1 MPLFNGDG
9 MVNRAQTL
17 GALIALA
24 EKATERQG
32 VNLTAA
38 DGARLLAYACRSRER
53 IARVEVDA
61 PWMIFVLEGHKLVDM
76 GATHIVRA
84 GEALLLPRGTTL
96 GITNVPDPESRS
108 YRALAVEVLGDSH
121 ARLLRHHA
129 DVAHD
134 TWLTGKART
143 LRVGLT
149 ALQALAHFCETLLD
163 PAAHPRILDHR
174 LEGLLLALL
183 VEDEVPHASIACAQ
197 ASTDLVRAVRHLV
210 REAPDAPWPAP
221 SVARRL
227 GLSPATL
234 RRHLGRSGTSL
245 RAILLDERL
254 ALAKVLLGDGRLAVA
269 DIARRCGYAS
279 AGKFARQFARRFGVA
294 PSAAR

>member
-1 MPLFNGDG
+1 MLP
-9 MVNRAQTL
+9 RAAAM
-17 GALIALA
+17 GNLIALA

-32 VNLTAA
+32 ANLTAA

-53 IARVEVDA
+53 IARVEVES
-61 PWMIFVLEGHKLVDM
+61 PWMVFVLEGHKLVDM

-84 GEALLLPRGTTL
+84 GEALLLPRGMSI
-96 GITNVPDPESRS
+96 GITNVPDPESRN
-108 YRALAVEVLGDSH
+108 YRALAVEMLGDSH

-129 DVAHD
+129 DLAHG

-149 ALQALAHFCETLLD
+149 VLQALAHFCETLLD
-163 PAAHPRILDHR
+163 PGAHPRILHHR

-183 VEDEVPHASIACAQ
+183 VEDELPQASIARAQ
-197 ASTDLVRAVRHLV
+197 ASTDVVRAVRHLV
-210 REAPDAPWPAP
+210 REAPDAPWPAQ
-221 SVARRL
+221 SVAHRL

-234 RRHLGRSGTSL
+234 RRRLGRDGTTL

-254 ALAKVLLGDGRLAVA
+254 ALANVLLGDGRLAVA
-269 DIARRCGYAS
+269 DVARRCGYTS
-279 AGKFARQFARRFGVA
+279 AGKFSRQYARRFGVS